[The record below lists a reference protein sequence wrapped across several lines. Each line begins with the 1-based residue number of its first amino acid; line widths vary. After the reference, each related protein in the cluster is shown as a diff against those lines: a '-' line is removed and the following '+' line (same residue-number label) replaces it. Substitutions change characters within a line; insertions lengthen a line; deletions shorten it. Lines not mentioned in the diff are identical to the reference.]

1 MPRLTGANFIAGR
14 ESVMG
19 GANFYSVRPARGER
33 GRVSFHDAT
42 ATEINAAVEAASAAF
57 RHSRMYPRERFANL
71 LRAIAV
77 EIEALG
83 QDLIEV
89 ANLETDLGVERLRGE
104 RDRTCAQLRAFA
116 NLVEDGW
123 YLEATIDTA
132 DLRTGRPDLRRMLIP
147 IGPVAVFP
155 ASNFPFAFGVAGG
168 DTASALAA
176 GCPVVVKA
184 HPSHPET
191 SELFGRAI
199 TAAVAAIGLHLG
211 LFSML
216 QGASNTV
223 GEALVMAPAI
233 TAVGFTGS
241 LRGGRALYDLA
252 GRREVPIPVYA
263 EMGSVNP
270 VFVTEGALAARA
282 DAIAEGLV
290 GSMLQGRG
298 QFCTKPG
305 LVFLPEGEAADRFA
319 KRVGELVARAES
331 GPMLNER
338 MAENLASQVG
348 NSISLPGVQL
358 LAGGPESEIKS
369 VPRPTVVY
377 VDSGIY
383 VNTKALHEEHFG
395 PFAILVRTESLA
407 EMGKLAA
414 NLAGNLTATVHAET
428 REEEV
433 VAPLVAELREKV
445 GRLIWKGYPG
455 RDAQKQPG
463 RHPDQFRLSPLEA
476 KSESPT
482 QKLTKRLTS
491 LPARS
496 AAPTRLVSVRHA
508 AISDRDALYVA
519 SHRHDLAGDLVAKY
533 EWKIAPRDVPIPNLQ
548 IRVTEPAGTH
558 PQKNVVVAHDR
569 IGYKGELGPTSE
581 LRHYHSAHISLELR
595 TWKHDACGDQRSLLS
610 DC

>member
-14 ESVMG
+14 ESVMRD
-19 GANFYSVRPARGER
+19 ANFHSVRPAGGER
-33 GRVSFHDAT
+33 GRVGFHDAT

-57 RHSRMYPRERFANL
+57 RHSRTYPRDRLANL

-89 ANLETDLGVERLRGE
+89 ANLETDLGLERLRGE
-104 RDRTCAQLRAFA
+104 RARTCAQLRAFA

-132 DLRTGRPDLRRMLIP
+132 DVGTGRPDLRRMLIP

-199 TAAVAAIGLHLG
+199 TAAVAASGLHPG

-216 QGASNTV
+216 QGVSNTV
-223 GEALVMAPAI
+223 GEVLVMAPAI

-305 LVFLPEGEAADRFA
+305 LVFLPEGGAADRFA

-331 GPMLNER
+331 GPLLNQR
-338 MAENLASQVG
+338 MADNLASQVG
-348 NSISLPGVQL
+348 DSISLPGVQL
-358 LAGGPESEIKS
+358 LAGGPESEIEP

-377 VDSGIY
+377 VDSDIY
-383 VNTKALHEEHFG
+383 VNTKPLHEEHFG
-395 PFAILVRTESLA
+395 PFAVLVRTESLA

-428 REEEV
+428 REAEA

-445 GRLIWKGYPG
+445 GRLIWNGYPTG
-455 RDAQKQPG
+455 VAVTHAMQHGGPYPATTAPASTSVGSAAIKRFLRPVSYQNYPEPLLPTALRDAN
-463 RHPDQFRLSPLEA
+463 PLRI
-476 KSESPT
+476 
-482 QKLTKRLTS
+482 L
-491 LPARS
+491 
-496 AAPTRLVSVRHA
+496 RLVNGRWTVDAVSSDA
-508 AISDRDALYVA
+508 AS
-519 SHRHDLAGDLVAKY
+519 AG
-533 EWKIAPRDVPIPNLQ
+533 
-548 IRVTEPAGTH
+548 
-558 PQKNVVVAHDR
+558 
-569 IGYKGELGPTSE
+569 
-581 LRHYHSAHISLELR
+581 
-595 TWKHDACGDQRSLLS
+595 
-610 DC
+610 